1 MCENV
6 PRICMIV
13 VYMHM
18 YSFSFPLRRLEKS
31 YDLRLCIPFERIA
44 EMFDISKPRKLSGTA
59 KPAKLS
65 RERAVGGQVRAKSS
79 LAVHPGQA
87 LAVNLHPAT
96 CDGDRGSRGHRER
109 REQLQLASLM
119 KQANPGSV
127 WQ

>member
-6 PRICMIV
+6 PRICMSV

-18 YSFSFPLRRLEKS
+18 YSFSFPLRRLKKF

-44 EMFDISKPRKLSGTA
+44 EMFDISKPRKRSGTA

-79 LAVHPGQA
+79 IAVHPGLA

-96 CDGDRGSRGHRER
+96 CDGDRDSRGHLDRTVR
-109 REQLQLASLM
+109 LQLASLT
-119 KQANPGSV
+119 KQGNLGSV